1 MILSKLI
8 DSLFTFISVLETEA
22 FKNKLRNYSF
32 TKRYYD
38 WEQKEKWFGIQIY
51 QSVAITTISGSFNIG
66 FWFFSDKTES
76 LHLRVYVTV
85 DREAK
90 YSFSKIIL
98 DSFLKIMDSGNSLLN
113 TPRDADFPLGALV
126 KFGKNSHCE
135 LIDKSQSFIRQIK
148 SNLAV

>member
-1 MILSKLI
+1 MI
-8 DSLFTFISVLETEA
+8 DSLFTFISVLEIES

-38 WEQKEKWFGIQIY
+38 WEQKERWFGVQIY
-51 QSVAITTISGSFNIG
+51 QSVSISTIGGSFNIG
-66 FWFFSDKTES
+66 FWFFSDKTET

-98 DSFLKIMDSGNSLLN
+98 DSFLKIMDSCNSLLN
-113 TPRDADFPLGALV
+113 TPRDSDFPLGALV
-126 KFGKNSHCE
+126 KFGKDSQCE
-135 LIDKSQSFIRQIK
+135 VIDKSQSFIRQIK
-148 SNLAV
+148 SSLAN